1 MRRKSFREALAT
13 YTAAIR
19 LAPSGPDSHVYYS
32 NRSAAHL
39 SLDDR
44 ESSIEDGRE
53 SIRLKPDY
61 GKGHSRLGLAYF
73 ACGRYRDAVGAYE
86 AALEIDPE
94 NEWGIGKVGAYEAA
108 LEIDPENEWGIGK
121 VGAYEAA

>member
-1 MRRKSFREALAT
+1 MLAYSRMHRLFDRRKMQRFIFHRVSET
-13 YTAAIR
+13 PKPYTAAIR

-86 AALEIDPE
+86 AALEIDPG
-94 NEWGIGKVGAYEAA
+94 NEWGIGK
-108 LEIDPENEWGIGK
+108 IK
-121 VGAYEAA
+121 K